1 MATHD
6 SPLPGEAQEWIRQ
19 SANLSGHLET
29 QLCPG
34 GRSNLTYRIHDANGH
49 AVIVR
54 RPPQGMVLPTAHDM
68 AREFRFLSALAPL
81 DFPVPTPI
89 AFCHDASLLGA
100 PFYLMS
106 EAKGLI
112 LRNQQGAEH
121 LDVATRAA
129 IGPNL
134 IATLALLHSYDPT
147 ALGLTGG
154 GDPREYLTRQID
166 RWLRQVTQVTTF
178 APRVTETV
186 TRVGADLLQQ
196 LPTTTQVG
204 IVHGD
209 FRLDNVVVNS
219 DGTIQAVL
227 DWEIASIGDPLA
239 DIGIFGVYWMDADDT
254 RMNGINSATM
264 LQGFASRA
272 ELYALYGELRR
283 IDPARISYYQHFG
296 SWKLACILIG
306 VVERYRMGATGGDSS
321 SVDDYP
327 ALIDE
332 LLGAAQLGR

>member
-1 MATHD
+1 MAAYD
-6 SPLPGEAQEWIRQ
+6 SPLPGDAQEWIRQ
-19 SANLSGHLET
+19 TTNLTGHLEA

-34 GRSNLTYRIHDANGH
+34 GRSNLTYRVQDANGH
-49 AVIVR
+49 AIIVR

-81 DFPVPTPI
+81 GYPVPTPI
-89 AFCHDASLLGA
+89 AFCDDSSLLGA

-106 EAKGLI
+106 EAQGLI
-112 LRNQQGAEH
+112 LRNEESAQH
-121 LDVATRAA
+121 LTVATRAA

-134 IATLALLHSYDPT
+134 IATLALLHSYDPA
-147 ALGLTGG
+147 ALGLAGG
-154 GDPREYLTRQID
+154 GDPREYLARQLN
-166 RWLRQVTQVTTF
+166 RWLRQVTKVTTF
-178 APRVTETV
+178 AHSVTETV
-186 TRVGADLLQQ
+186 TRVGDELLQQ
-196 LPTTTQVG
+196 IPATTQIG

-209 FRLDNVVVNS
+209 YRLDNVVVNP
-219 DGTIQAVL
+219 DGTVQAVL

-254 RMNGINSATM
+254 RLNGINSATK
-264 LQGFASRA
+264 LEGFASRA
-272 ELYALYGELRR
+272 ELFALYGELRR

-327 ALIDE
+327 ALIEE
-332 LLGAAQLGR
+332 LLGAAQLSR